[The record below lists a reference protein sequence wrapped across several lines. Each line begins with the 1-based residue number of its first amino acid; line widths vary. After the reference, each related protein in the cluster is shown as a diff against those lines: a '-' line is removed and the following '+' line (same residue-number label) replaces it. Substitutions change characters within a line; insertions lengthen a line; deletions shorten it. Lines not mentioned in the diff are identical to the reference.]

1 MPPKNSLGATQ
12 GLPECYLCATSCC
25 QSATKV
31 LPKCYLRAS
40 CVLPMRYLSAPYV
53 LPAAIP
59 KGHTLNRSNLAVRR
73 RLWAPRR
80 RRLRRQ
86 SAGGC
91 LLAVR
96 VPSVQHQCYSSVP
109 RNATECC
116 RIRKCYHA
124 QPRAAYAQP
133 MCPRSTEMPTLVLPK
148 CCLTCPLH
156 VLGLSAL
163 PKCHLCAA
171 ATLPNCNHKQ
181 SVPNALP
188 NASTPLCF
196 RIDSDGYRSA
206 TSWNAFTWNAFTTL
220 SDAPKVRPQQ

>member
-1 MPPKNSLGATQ
+1 MLF
-12 GLPECYLCATSCC
+12 LCATQCHRM
-25 QSATKV
+25 
-31 LPKCYLRAS
+31 LP
-40 CVLPMRYLSAPYV
+40 
-53 LPAAIP
+53 
-59 KGHTLNRSNLAVRR
+59 
-73 RLWAPRR
+73 
-80 RRLRRQ
+80 
-86 SAGGC
+86 
-91 LLAVR
+91 
-96 VPSVQHQCYSSVP
+96 
-109 RNATECC
+109 
-116 RIRKCYHA
+116 IRKCYHA
-124 QPRAAYAQP
+124 QPCAAYAQP

-206 TSWNAFTWNAFTTL
+206 TSMLGATKCSRTPHGMLSPHCRMLPQCDPNNDTTTL
-220 SDAPKVRPQQ
+220 PNTTVRYHKTTYAMPTCCTAEVLPTSATTELPMRYHVSANVLPTCCTAEAPCPHVLPNAPQVLPGCYQLAPKCNLSAT

>member
-1 MPPKNSLGATQ
+1 MPPRSSLGATQ

-40 CVLPMRYLSAPYV
+40 CVLPMRYLSAPCV

-59 KGHTLNRSNLAVRR
+59 KGLTLNRSNLAVRR

-80 RRLRRQ
+80 RRLRRRL
-86 SAGGC
+86 AGGR

-116 RIRKCYHA
+116 RIRNATMH
-124 QPRAAYAQP
+124 
-133 MCPRSTEMPTLVLPK
+133 TEMPNASATEEMPNATYVLP
-148 CCLTCPLH
+148 TCSLH
-156 VLGLSAL
+156 VLRLSAL
-163 PKCHLCAA
+163 PTCHLRAA
-171 ATLPNCNHKQ
+171 ATLPNCNQKQ
-181 SVPNALP
+181 SVP

-196 RIDSDGYRSA
+196 RSDSEA
-206 TSWNAFTWNAFTTL
+206 TEV
-220 SDAPKVRPQQ
+220 PPQC

>member
-1 MPPKNSLGATQ
+1 MRQRLWAHRRS
-12 GLPECYLCATSCC
+12 GLS
-25 QSATKV
+25 V
-31 LPKCYLRAS
+31 RA
-40 CVLPMRYLSAPYV
+40 LIRMERL
-53 LPAAIP
+53 
-59 KGHTLNRSNLAVRR
+59 RR
-73 RLWAPRR
+73 RL
-80 RRLRRQ
+80 
-86 SAGGC
+86 AGGP

-156 VLGLSAL
+156 VLRLSAL
-163 PKCHLCAA
+163 PKCHLRAA

-181 SVPNALP
+181 TVPNALP
-188 NASTPLCF
+188 NASNPLCF
-196 RIDSDGYRSA
+196 RIEPKCHL
-206 TSWNAFTWNAFTTL
+206 NAGCNQVLPNATWNAFTTL
-220 SDAPKVRPQQ
+220 PNAPKVRPQQ